1 MTDAAGTPPSR
12 RRWLIV
18 VVAVSVALNMFFI
31 GVMAGHMHGRHPHPP
46 PPPPGQFGQQRE
58 RFDRIIVDLGLNDA
72 QKAAFQQFQTVMR
85 QHGTAMRTAIAAAW
99 AKIADPATTPDQIPA
114 LLDGM
119 VKNRTD
125 FQQDLT
131 GAMGKFLATL
141 TPKQRAEFIEE
152 ARDPGH
158 RRPPH

>member
-31 GVMAGHMHGRHPHPP
+31 GAIAGHMHGRHPHPP
-46 PPPPGQFGQQRE
+46 PPGQFGQHE
-58 RFDRIIVDLGLNDA
+58 RFERIAADLGLNDA

-85 QHGTAMRTAIAAAW
+85 QHGTAMRAAITAAW
-99 AKIADPATTPDQIPA
+99 AKIADPATKPDEFPA

-119 VKNRTD
+119 VKSRTD
-125 FQQDLT
+125 FQQDLA
-131 GAMGKFLATL
+131 GAMGKFLASL
-141 TPKQRAEFIEE
+141 TPAQRAEFIEE
-152 ARDPGH
+152 ARNPGH
-158 RRPPH
+158 HRHQH